1 MKLGYFNKPSIIKY
15 ETNKQKIEDNY
26 IGKILF
32 TKDNI
37 KYKIIKII
45 DWKYSYVYFID
56 YNIYQNVSHD
66 LILSNKIKLL
76 FNKNNAIGVEFT
88 NKNNEKASIIKYK
101 NSKDVDVV
109 FEGDN
114 LCTNTTIAQLKKGLF
129 VKDCENKRSIENMKK
144 KYIGKIFKS
153 KNGETALILNY
164 INNKKVKVKF
174 SDGYECF
181 VSSGFLKNDFTHP
194 LKTNK
199 NINNLKKKYEGIIYK
214 NNKGRESKVIQY
226 NSSNDVLVEFIEDK
240 IRKKVL
246 ISSIRKGHVSHPDDE
261 RTVENYS
268 KKLLGKTFT
277 SNNGDDV
284 VVIEYNG
291 SKDIKIRFEDGI
303 VSKVSLSKLQIGRFS
318 HPNKSHMNKESM
330 VKSVLGKSF
339 INTYGMK
346 AICIEYINCKEVYLQ
361 FEDKTIIKNSKSN
374 IIKGKF
380 SHPYH
385 NVHKNKKSF
394 IVYRMLDENNNILY
408 IGRST

>member
-1 MKLGYFNKPSIIKY
+1 MGLNHGTEKQKNDSKKEIIGKWFYNTHNEKAKVTDYKGYYQVELTFENGDKIITDKQKLKLGYFNKPSIIKY

-109 FEGDN
+109 FEDGN

-214 NNKGRESKVIQY
+214 NNKGREFKVIQY

-246 ISSIRKGHVSHPDDE
+246 IQVF
-261 RTVENYS
+261 V
-268 KKLLGKTFT
+268 
-277 SNNGDDV
+277 
-284 VVIEYNG
+284 
-291 SKDIKIRFEDGI
+291 KDMCLI
-303 VSKVSLSKLQIGRFS
+303 L
-318 HPNKSHMNKESM
+318 MMKE
-330 VKSVLGKSF
+330 L
-339 INTYGMK
+339 
-346 AICIEYINCKEVYLQ
+346 
-361 FEDKTIIKNSKSN
+361 
-374 IIKGKF
+374 
-380 SHPYH
+380 
-385 NVHKNKKSF
+385 
-394 IVYRMLDENNNILY
+394 
-408 IGRST
+408 

>member
-1 MKLGYFNKPSIIKY
+1 M
-15 ETNKQKIEDNY
+15 
-26 IGKILF
+26 
-32 TKDNI
+32 
-37 KYKIIKII
+37 
-45 DWKYSYVYFID
+45 
-56 YNIYQNVSHD
+56 
-66 LILSNKIKLL
+66 
-76 FNKNNAIGVEFT
+76 
-88 NKNNEKASIIKYK
+88 
-101 NSKDVDVV
+101 
-109 FEGDN
+109 
-114 LCTNTTIAQLKKGLF
+114 
-129 VKDCENKRSIENMKK
+129 
-144 KYIGKIFKS
+144 
-153 KNGETALILNY
+153 
-164 INNKKVKVKF
+164 
-174 SDGYECF
+174 
-181 VSSGFLKNDFTHP
+181 
-194 LKTNK
+194 
-199 NINNLKKKYEGIIYK
+199 
-214 NNKGRESKVIQY
+214 
-226 NSSNDVLVEFIEDK
+226 
-240 IRKKVL
+240 
-246 ISSIRKGHVSHPDDE
+246 SHPDDE

-330 VKSVLGKSF
+330 VKSVLGESF

-408 IGRST
+408 IGRSTQFNTRIYQHFNRHMFEDNKDWYKRVENIQYMELNDFLNMCDTETYLINKYKPIGNNKYDMLIQDDFLLNEKNIIWKNYDMKNFRLYQINIKGIIL